1 MEWDDLKHFLA
12 VARRGSL
19 SAAAKELKSSAATV
33 GRRVGELERRLGA
46 RLFDRR
52 PAGYFLTE
60 DGEAIRVKA
69 EQIESAIISVQ
80 RATLGRDLRPTGKVR
95 VAASDDVATCVIA
108 PNLHAFQTRCPDI
121 SLELIAQY
129 DLVNLARFEADIAIR
144 GVRPREKDL
153 VARRVGSW
161 DCALYAARS
170 YAAEHDLKVGSV
182 DFSKVDII
190 TWTDGTA
197 HLRGGPWFKEHA
209 RSARVALKSNSRR
222 VQHAACEA
230 GLGLAILPCLIADKQ
245 RELVCVLPHEK
256 VLSVELWLVVHRDLV
271 RSARIRATM
280 DFLAETA
287 ASYRD
292 RAQGLPPRQKANIA
306 PIRAHR

>member
-1 MEWDDLKHFLA
+1 MEWDDLKYFLG
-12 VARRGSL
+12 VARCGSL
-19 SAAAKELKSSAATV
+19 SGAAKELRSSAATV
-33 GRRVGELERRLGA
+33 GRRVAELERRLGA

-69 EQIESAIISVQ
+69 EEIESAVISVQ
-80 RATLGRDLRPTGKVR
+80 RATLGRDLRATGKVR
-95 VAASDDVATCVIA
+95 LAASDDIATHVIA
-108 PNLHAFQTRCPDI
+108 PNLPQFQARCPDI
-121 SLELIAQY
+121 SLDLIAQY
-129 DLVNLARFEADIAIR
+129 ELVNLGRLEADIAIR
-144 GVRPREKDL
+144 GVRPRESDL
-153 VARRVGSW
+153 VTRRVGSW

-170 YAAEHDLKVGSV
+170 YAAQHKLTPGNL
-182 DFSKVDII
+182 DFSNLDII
-190 TWTDGTA
+190 TWTDDTA

-230 GLGLAILPCLIADKQ
+230 GLGLAILPCFIADKQ
-245 RELVCVLPHEK
+245 RDLVCILPHER

-280 DFLAETA
+280 DFVAETA
-287 ASYRD
+287 AHYRG
-292 RAQGLPPRQKANIA
+292 QGSPPRQRRTSLGIA
-306 PIRAHR
+306 AR